1 MKKILL
7 FLLITSQVA
16 AQEQQACVLPIL
28 SNFECSGPAVGSY
41 PATLTTIAN
50 FDKTGINASDNIG
63 KYNDNGTAAFDAI
76 IFDYGTAIDLSTN
89 NFLKIKFYTTK
100 EVQLLI
106 KLEGGSTQRELY
118 SNFVTNT
125 ELNSWVEFVFDFSA
139 FSDNAS
145 GGDGNTN
152 LVIFVNPGAS
162 NGNNPDTYY
171 LDDIIWSPSA
181 TASTSDVTLNKTT
194 VFPSVFEED
203 LSIKSQEIIN
213 EINIFNVNGKS
224 VFNKTNINSQEESI
238 NLSQLSKGYYFIKIV
253 TDKSIISSKVL
264 KQ

>member
-1 MKKILL
+1 MKKILFFL
-7 FLLITSQVA
+7 FLT
-16 AQEQQACVLPIL
+16 AQLSAQCVLPVL
-28 SNFECSGPAVGSY
+28 TDFECSDPAVGSY
-41 PATLTTIAN
+41 PATLTTIEN

-63 KYNDNGTAAFDAI
+63 KYDDDGTAAFDAI

-100 EVQLLI
+100 EVQLLV

-145 GGDGNTN
+145 GGDGNTK
-152 LVIFVNPGAS
+152 LVVFVNPGVS

-171 LDDIIWSPSA
+171 VDDIIWYPSA
-181 TASTSDVTLNKTT
+181 TASTSDISLNKTT
-194 VFPSVFEED
+194 VFPSVFKED
-203 LSIKSQEIIN
+203 LTIKSQEIIKA
-213 EINIFNVNGKS
+213 INIFNVNGKS
-224 VFNKTNINSQEESI
+224 VFNKNNVNTYEDNM

-253 TDKSIISSKVL
+253 TEKSIINSKVL